1 MRSHETEG
9 EQVEASGPAPHS
21 IDTDYVVN
29 LVHDLKSPLS
39 VITLEASML
48 ERRIG
53 ESVTADTKRAI
64 KRIERNAEF
73 LDRMVR
79 DLLDASACESGKL
92 TLKRDPVE
100 LGTLLR
106 NVVARRSSTEVARIQ
121 LSLDGRVIA
130 NIDGLR
136 IERVVE
142 NLVQN
147 ALKYTPAGST
157 IGVSLER
164 RDGLAS
170 INVTDSGPGLTTQ
183 QATYVFDKHRRGS
196 NTASREGSGI
206 GLFASRIIVEAHGG
220 RIGVE
225 SVPGHGAL
233 FHVELPL
240 VPEEP
245 TVRRPTAYVS
255 TAPLRGRHL
264 LLVDDEL
271 GQVAPLA
278 EILSDEGLLVTTAL
292 NGHDALQRLM
302 EHKPDL
308 VALDVQMPGISG
320 LELLRLIHD
329 RWPDLPVVLVTAFTP
344 DHPGIAAAIRT
355 PATWY
360 VGKPVDLAQLLSTLV
375 ELVRAHA
382 PSDASGEGG
391 GHDAGQITQPEWLL

>member
-9 EQVEASGPAPHS
+9 EQVEASGPDPHS

-29 LVHDLKSPLS
+29 LVHDLKSPLA
-39 VITLEASML
+39 VIMLEASML

-53 ESVTADTKRAI
+53 DSVTADTKRAI

-79 DLLDASACESGKL
+79 DLLDTSACEAGKL
-92 TLKRDPVE
+92 TLKREPVE
-100 LGTLLR
+100 LATLLR
-106 NVVARRSSTEVARIQ
+106 NVVARRSSIEVARIQ
-121 LSLDGRVIA
+121 LSLDGHVVA
-130 NIDGLR
+130 SIDGLR

-147 ALKYTPAGST
+147 ALKYTPPGST

-164 RDGLAS
+164 RNGRAS

-183 QATYVFDKHRRGS
+183 QAKYVFDKHRRGS
-196 NTASREGSGI
+196 NTATYEGSGI

-220 RIGVE
+220 HIGVE

-240 VPEEP
+240 VPEDH
-245 TVRRPTAYVS
+245 TVRRPAAYVS
-255 TAPLRGRHL
+255 TAPLRGCHL

-271 GQVAPLA
+271 GQVQPLA

-308 VALDVQMPGISG
+308 VVLDVQMPGISG

-329 RWPDLPVVLVTAFTP
+329 RWPDLPAVLVTAFTP

-355 PATWY
+355 PATRY
-360 VGKPVDLAQLLSTLV
+360 VGKPVDLALLLSTLV
-375 ELVRAHA
+375 ELISHA
-382 PSDASGEGG
+382 SSDTSCERG
-391 GHDAGQITQPEWLL
+391 GHDAGQITQAERLL